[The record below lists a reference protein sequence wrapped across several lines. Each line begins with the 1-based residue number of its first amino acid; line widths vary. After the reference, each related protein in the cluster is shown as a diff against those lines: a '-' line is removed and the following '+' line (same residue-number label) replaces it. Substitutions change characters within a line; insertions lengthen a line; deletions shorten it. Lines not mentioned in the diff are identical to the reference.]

1 MNIKHLTLNFYNFVF
16 IDFKKFLVFCHCILY
31 GLHNLIVVNNIVI
44 RYFKDF
50 SHLTSVSLP
59 NKSNRVYL
67 NDTVSGSIICTIP
80 RYERCC
86 MYLCIL
92 NIYLFTTYLYK
103 NILFIHYVHG
113 KAMTLCGNGNYVDRK
128 SHATL

>member
-16 IDFKKFLVFCHCILY
+16 IDFKKFSVFSHCILY
-31 GLHNLIVVNNIVI
+31 GLHHLIVVNNIVI
-44 RYFKDF
+44 RYFEDF
-50 SHLTSVSLP
+50 FLTSVSLA

-80 RYERCC
+80 RYELCC
-86 MYLCIL
+86 MYSCIF
-92 NIYLFTTYLYK
+92 NIYIFTTYLYT
-103 NILFIHYVHG
+103 NILFIQYVHG
-113 KAMTLCGNGNYVDRK
+113 KAMTLCGDGNYVDRK